1 MELGKIKAFLTTI
14 SLPVRLVVFI
24 NGKRDSFLFDG
35 KNYPEGLESVYL
47 SDYQCDNEYH
57 KQKFDE
63 YIEGFTSVEEKKEEP
78 IVEAPRRGRPPKK
91 SMEETLSEG

>member
-47 SDYQCDNEYH
+47 SDY
-57 KQKFDE
+57 
-63 YIEGFTSVEEKKEEP
+63 
-78 IVEAPRRGRPPKK
+78 
-91 SMEETLSEG
+91 